1 MKHAKYFIFSFLF
14 IVQGALGQTVE
25 KTVSKVI
32 SSKAA
37 KGSLYYYHMN
47 EDAGHLELTYLIKE
61 KGKSIDIETY
71 SFDKETLDFVESKVE
86 KVDKSD
92 ARFKRNEGPKGD
104 RILRIFPSPISGQIK
119 LQTGYFQYSYVNRAV
134 IKKFIK
140 KDQVKPKGDDGEKLV
155 YVHQRTEE
163 ADQNRVKLWS
173 ESHRLN
179 VGDVQLFAIQAEEP
193 SYTKFMSLVY
203 DAKTLDRKY
212 GQNINLPYSYMPIC
226 ADNLPNGHIAIV
238 LKPVVK
244 KDFPKWEH
252 SQKIVAKFKIAPNY
266 KYRYLQLNTKGEVVY
281 NMEFDMKE
289 PESGWTLGMDI
300 VPGEKDG
307 EVMVVGTMK
316 SLKLLGPPLAKI
328 FGGRPMYPE
337 VKNIGINVVP
347 EHFFAVKIVKG
358 KQVFSKDFPAEQII
372 GNVQIASGSSTQK
385 PESMK
390 KYFRYVGLMA
400 HNFKTVNGK
409 TLLFTQRSNTHTHI
423 MQFDESGNYETNYL
437 LSPDKKLALSAPTAM
452 MTNSSGKPFLIF
464 YQQPTEKDPNSDKQQ
479 AALMQRTAYIMPL
492 NVDDKTIGKM
502 TSICPNASIDP
513 YDGMIPE
520 NKDQFMTLANG
531 RKKEI
536 VLSRVLLN

>member
-1 MKHAKYFIFSFLF
+1 MKRIKYLLFSFLLLA
-14 IVQGALGQTVE
+14 QGVLGQTIE
-25 KTVSKVI
+25 KSVSKVI

-37 KGSLYYYHMN
+37 KGSLYYYN
-47 EDAGHLELTYLIKE
+47 LNDKEGLLELTYLLKE

-71 SFDKETLDFVESKVE
+71 YFDKSTLEFKESKEEKVE
-86 KVDKSD
+86 KTDP
-92 ARFKRNEGPKGD
+92 RFKKAQGLKGD
-104 RILRIFPSPISGQIK
+104 RILRIFPSPLSGQIK
-119 LQTGYFQYSYVNRAV
+119 LQTGYYEYTYVNRAV
-134 IKKFIK
+134 ITNFIK

-163 ADQNRVKLWS
+163 ADNNKITLWNQ
-173 ESHRLN
+173 SHRLN

-203 DAKTLDRKY
+203 DAKTLERKY
-212 GQNINLPYSYMPIC
+212 GQNITLPYSYMPIC
-226 ADNLPNGHIAIV
+226 ADNLPNGDIAVV

-244 KDFPKWEH
+244 KDFPKWDN

-307 EVMVVGTMK
+307 EVMVVGTLK

-328 FGGRPMYPE
+328 FGARPIYE
-337 VKNIGINVVP
+337 EAKNIGISVVP
-347 EHFFAVKIVKG
+347 DHFYAVKIVKG
-358 KQVFSKDFPAEQII
+358 KQVFSRDFPAERII
-372 GNVQIASGSSTQK
+372 ENVQIPQGSSTEK
-385 PESMK
+385 PESLK
-390 KYFRYVGLMA
+390 KYFRYVGFVA
-400 HNFKTVNGK
+400 HHFKTVNGK

-423 MQFDESGNYETNYL
+423 MQFDETGNYEANYL
-437 LSPDKKLALSAPTAM
+437 LAPDKKLVLSAASEM
-452 MTNSSGKPFLIF
+452 MMGSNGTPYLVM
-464 YQQPTEKDPNSDKQQ
+464 YQQPAEKDPNSDKQR
-479 AALMQRTAYIMPL
+479 AALMQRTAYIMSL
-492 NVDDKTIGKM
+492 NVGQKQLGQRV
-502 TSICPNASIDP
+502 SICPNASIDP

-520 NKDQFMTLANG
+520 SKGQFVTLANG

-536 VLSRVLLN
+536 VLTRVILD